1 MKTVTVL
8 SCVVG
13 LLMVFSHYVPSVA
26 GADQSTQQDVPVV
39 TEGKTVMAHYTL
51 TVEGHVL
58 DSSKQR
64 EPLKFKVGSEQVL
77 PGFEKAVQGMKV
89 GEKRS
94 FQVSPDDGYGEEDPD
109 EIREISK
116 DKLPPDVIPEAGM
129 TLYAKGI
136 DGLPVPVRIVE
147 VTNNLVI
154 MNFNHPLAGKTLNFE
169 VEIVNIL

>member
-1 MKTVTVL
+1 MKTVRLL
-8 SCVVG
+8 SGVIG
-13 LLMVFSHYVPSVA
+13 LLMVLSHYIPYVE
-26 GADQSTQQDVPVV
+26 GADQSTEQDIPVV

-51 TVEGHVL
+51 TVEGKVL

-64 EPLKFKVGSEQVL
+64 EPLNFKVGSKQVL

-94 FQVSPDDGYGEEDPD
+94 FQVSPDDGYGEEDPG
-109 EIREISK
+109 EIREITK

-136 DGLPVPVRIVE
+136 DGQPMPVRIVE
-147 VTNNLVI
+147 VTNNGVI
-154 MNFNHPLAGKTLNFE
+154 LNYNHPLVGRTLNFE
-169 VEIVNIL
+169 VEIIDIL